1 MDRRL
6 FNDESSILRND
17 NSFSFLTSLFLVFRI
32 FQLSDLLS
40 GLLSMLFTNAV
51 RVPLSGRKP
60 HCTFLAV
67 RVEYVRAWARIA
79 RDTYIC
85 EENVHQFSSHVNE
98 YGQHPMNRDTYRND
112 IYMLSLQSQKL
123 IKENNAEDTPAS
135 GICNVDAVTAH
146 VIHNA
151 SYVILSSS
159 T

>member
-1 MDRRL
+1 MSERQ
-6 FNDESSILRND
+6 FNLKQM
-17 NSFSFLTSLFLVFRI
+17 LSLSENR
-32 FQLSDLLS
+32 Q
-40 GLLSMLFTNAV
+40 G
-51 RVPLSGRKP
+51 
-60 HCTFLAV
+60 
-67 RVEYVRAWARIA
+67 YV
-79 RDTYIC
+79 YIC
-85 EENVHQFSSHVNE
+85 EENVHLFSSHVNE